1 MDLKK
6 KKIDLS
12 KAKVVYASNYPL
24 PEGVEG
30 VDIIPFNF
38 PLGDYHLSRFKYLVG
53 KFLEHPSKC
62 NHSHN
67 NIMKVFNITQTP
79 TEVSYKIID
88 YLKQNGGYCDCEV
101 MFNVRTEEEKEEDE
115 QTIRNLKK

>member
-24 PEGVEG
+24 PEGVDG

-62 NHSHN
+62 NHSYDN
-67 NIMKVFNITQTP
+67 VLKVFNITQTSK
-79 TEVSYKIID
+79 EVSDKIIKF
-88 YLKQNGGYCDCEV
+88 LQQNGGYCDCEV
-101 MFNVRTEEEKEEDE
+101 MFNVRTAAEKEED
-115 QTIRNLKK
+115 QSFIRNFKK